1 MNKTFPAIVFQY
13 LEKKSF
19 KDWQLEWE
27 KVSGIQSAIVVPAI
41 SEFENIKRLLNSLI
55 KNDRA
60 SLEKSI
66 VIFVVN
72 NSVTADDEIRRNN
85 KITIEFLRQII
96 HRKSN
101 DQLSKEILESG
112 LRIGLID
119 ASSEGKEFGE
129 KLSGVGTARKVG
141 MDLSLTC
148 FDYSIQNKKIIISL
162 DADCIVDKNYLLE
175 IISSFEA
182 KNISAANVEFE
193 HNLSESGIHKS
204 GIISYEIFLRHYVAG
219 LLFSKSAFAF
229 HTVGSTVVCDYEAYI
244 NAGGMNKK
252 NAAEDFYFLEK
263 IAKQHKIDRIFTTK
277 VQPSSR
283 ESWRVPFGTGR
294 TMMELSDN
302 KKEIRVYD
310 PDIYLI
316 LKSWLELF
324 YSDLSMN
331 IELLLAK
338 VKRIH
343 PELLNFLIGR
353 KFKQDWSKIL
363 ENSKSVR
370 QLDYQRKI
378 WFDAF
383 ETLKLTHYLRDKAF
397 PMMDLFSGTKKFF
410 QIASYTPKFDL
421 EIGINNSDNDLLLLL
436 NEMRKLE
443 LQLHK
448 EMNQ

>member
-1 MNKTFPAIVFQY
+1 MNKSLPPNVFHY
-13 LEKKSF
+13 LEKKSY
-19 KDWQLEWE
+19 KDWQLEWNE
-27 KVSGIQSAIVVPAI
+27 VSGIQAVIVVPAI
-41 SEFENIKRLLNSLI
+41 NEFENIKRLLNSLI

-60 SLEKSI
+60 SLEKSLL
-66 VIFVVN
+66 IFVVN
-72 NSVTADDEIRRNN
+72 NSVTADDEIRRDNQS
-85 KITIEFLRQII
+85 TIEFLRQII
-96 HRKSN
+96 HSKSK
-101 DQLSKEILESG
+101 DQLSKEVLESG

-119 ASSEGKEFGE
+119 ASSEGKEFSE

-148 FDYSIQNKKIIISL
+148 FDYSTQNKKTIISL
-162 DADCIVDKNYLLE
+162 DADCIVDKNYLRE
-175 IISSFEA
+175 IISSFEI

-219 LLFSKSAFAF
+219 LLFAKSAFAF
-229 HTVGSTVVCDYEAYI
+229 HTVGSTVVCDHEAYI
-244 NAGGMNKK
+244 NAGGMNTKK
-252 NAAEDFYFLEK
+252 AAEDFYFLEK
-263 IAKQHKIDRIFTTK
+263 IAKHYKIDRIFNTNVK
-277 VQPSSR
+277 PSAR
-283 ESWRVPFGTGR
+283 QSWRVPFGTGR

-316 LKSWLELF
+316 IKSWLELF
-324 YSDLSMN
+324 YADLSMN
-331 IELLLAK
+331 IELLLAE

-343 PELLNFLIGR
+343 PELLNFLIRR

-370 QLDYQRKI
+370 QLDYQRRN

-383 ETLKLTHYLRDKAF
+383 ETLKLTHYLRDTAF
-397 PMMDLFSGTKKFF
+397 PMMELFYGTKKFF
-410 QIASYTPKFDL
+410 QIASYTTKFDL
-421 EIGINNSDNDLLLLL
+421 EIGINNSENDLLLLL
-436 NEMRKLE
+436 NEMRTLE